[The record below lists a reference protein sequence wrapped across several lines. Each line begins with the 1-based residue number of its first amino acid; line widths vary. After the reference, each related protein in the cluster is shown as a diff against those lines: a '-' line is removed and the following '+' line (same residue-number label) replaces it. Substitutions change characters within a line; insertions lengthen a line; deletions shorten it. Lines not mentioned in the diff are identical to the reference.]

1 MDFSRYGEPA
11 SEWSS
16 YVLAH
21 PIIDQPWT
29 RPSEEETLAEMHIAG
44 NNARAAHDETTLK
57 AHHLEGKSSSQDM
70 SVEARD
76 GSSIPLR
83 IYTPNDTP
91 SPSKGRPIYVYF
103 HGGGFLHGSI
113 DTERSVCASIAKKLN
128 IMVVHI
134 CTRHVHE
141 AKHPI
146 PHHDALDATKW
157 LLENASTYG
166 GDVGNV
172 VISGVSSGANLA
184 AYVAQQ
190 FSASAA
196 ATHEKDSAARL
207 KGQVLMVPWLIQP
220 GIFPYDQFVE
230 KSKTSLIQ
238 CADALGLS
246 TERLDWL
253 SSLLEAEDIA
263 DPTINPA
270 LVDDKILSSLPKTAI
285 LVAGADPLRDDGLL
299 YATRL
304 EKAGVKT
311 KVHVFSGMPHHFAVY
326 QLPHPHVAYELR
338 SATVFQ
344 KRLLESIEWAFKDGD
359 EYVGNGWVIEEIS

>member
-1 MDFSRYGEPA
+1 
-11 SEWSS
+11 
-16 YVLAH
+16 
-21 PIIDQPWT
+21 
-29 RPSEEETLAEMHIAG
+29 
-44 NNARAAHDETTLK
+44 
-57 AHHLEGKSSSQDM
+57 
-70 SVEARD
+70 
-76 GSSIPLR
+76 
-83 IYTPNDTP
+83 
-91 SPSKGRPIYVYF
+91 
-103 HGGGFLHGSI
+103 
-113 DTERSVCASIAKKLN
+113 
-128 IMVVHI
+128 MVVHI

-304 EKAGVKT
+304 EKAGYMFQ
-311 KVHVFSGMPHHFAVY
+311 FSLIAIHAN
-326 QLPHPHVAYELR
+326 EE
-338 SATVFQ
+338 
-344 KRLLESIEWAFKDGD
+344 LESRPRSMYSQGCHTILRYINSRIRMWLMNFGRPLFFRRDCWNLLSGRSKTVMSMWAMDGLSKR
-359 EYVGNGWVIEEIS
+359 YLNSTHVIESRRSNPSENLIISSGRPSRVLSNHIVATGRTCL